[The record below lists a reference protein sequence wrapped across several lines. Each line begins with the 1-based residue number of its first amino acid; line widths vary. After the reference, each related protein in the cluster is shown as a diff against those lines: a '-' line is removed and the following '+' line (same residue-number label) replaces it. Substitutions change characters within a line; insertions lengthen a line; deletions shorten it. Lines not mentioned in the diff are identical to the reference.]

1 MSPVP
6 GFNAKFHWLKVV
18 SCCLLLGVNI
28 VVPAPVFAEGA
39 DRPVPDKWALVVGI
53 SEFQDKSMN
62 LQYPAKD
69 ATDFYNY
76 LINEAHFAKDHVRL
90 LLNDKATRENIL
102 SQVGDRW
109 LPRVVAPDDLVV
121 IYISS
126 HGSPSS
132 MDVVGANYV
141 VAHNTDREQL
151 YATGVPMNEFAEMIK
166 QRVHTDRVVLILDA
180 CHSGAANTSAKGLV
194 RSTNFNAE
202 QIPIGSGQLVICSS
216 APDQVS
222 WESKRYQNGVF
233 THHLIDSLRKNPKLN
248 DSYSYL
254 KNQVQTE
261 VLADRGEL
269 QVPALKTKWTGSD
282 LVIATVPTAPRPG
295 IPELPT
301 RAAAASAFAN
311 SAAAAAN
318 PAITV
323 TATAPGATG
332 SAPVTVAPVTSV
344 AAAQPT
350 AIASAQNPLRLDRPG
365 LPAQMAPR
373 AATVAA
379 PAAVAPAAVAPAAV
393 YGEYATNGKVKM
405 KMLDVEKKMTGTFYA
420 LELQNLTAAPI
431 NVYNFKYYTYD
442 KGYLMASVG
451 GSEVYGSSNE
461 LPPGAKTKIEF
472 SGITDADAILVK
484 CDKPGWGQMRLRTG
498 DEPGGADTC
507 GLSEQAAVPATQTSA
522 PYGQYASNGHV
533 QMKVTDIDPKMTGY
547 FVTTELLNLEKESF
561 EPYYMTIEFYKDGY
575 LKNKIAGGA
584 LSFSAHYVG
593 SGLKTKI
600 TANTYEG
607 VDQMIVRFPKPGWAP
622 ITLQL
627 PSR

>member
-1 MSPVP
+1 MPSVN
-6 GFNAKFHWLKVV
+6 GFTVKSSIKKVAL
-18 SCCLLLGVNI
+18 CLVLLGSAVFTTL
-28 VVPAPVFAEGA
+28 PVQAQDA
-39 DRPVPDKWALVVGI
+39 DKPVPDKWALVVGI

-90 LLNDKATRENIL
+90 LLNEKATRENIL

-248 DSYSYL
+248 DSYTYL

-282 LVIATVPTAPRPG
+282 LILATVPTNPRPG
-295 IPELPT
+295 IPETPT
-301 RAAAASAFAN
+301 RAAAASAFSNA
-311 SAAAAAN
+311 AAAAAN

-323 TATAPGATG
+323 AATPSG
-332 SAPVTVAPVTSV
+332 SAPSAPVSV
-344 AAAQPT
+344 SPAAPVARVPVAQPT
-350 AIASAQNPLRLDRPG
+350 AIASAQNPLRLDRPNA
-365 LPAQMAPR
+365 PAQ
-373 AATVAA
+373 AA
-379 PAAVAPAAVAPAAV
+379 PPTAAVSIPAPAAVAPAAV
-393 YGEYATNGKVKM
+393 YGEYASNGKVKM
-405 KMLDVEKKMTGTFYA
+405 KMLDVEKRMTGTFYT
-420 LELQNLTAAPI
+420 LELQNVTAAPI
-431 NVYNFKYYTYD
+431 SVYNFKYYLYD
-442 KGYLMASVG
+442 KGYLQAGVG
-451 GSEVYGSSNE
+451 GSEVSGSDTQ
-461 LPPGAKTKIEF
+461 LPPGAKTKIYF
-472 SGITDADAILVK
+472 SGTTDSDAILVK

-507 GLSEQAAVPATQTSA
+507 GLAEQAAVPPTQTSA
-522 PYGQYASNGHV
+522 AYGQYASNGHV

-547 FVTTELLNLEKESF
+547 FVTAEVLNLDKETF
-561 EPYYMTIEFYKDGY
+561 EPYYMTVEFYKDGY
-575 LKNKIAGGA
+575 LKNKVSGGS
-584 LSFSAHYVG
+584 LWFSAHYIV
-593 SGLKTKI
+593 SGLKAKI

-607 VDQMIVRFPKPGWAP
+607 ADQVIVRFPKPGWAP

-627 PSR
+627 AQ